1 MTAGF
6 DHKSFLA
13 SVGESAG
20 VYQML
25 DEEEV
30 LYVGKAKN
38 LKNRLSSYF
47 RTTRLPTKT
56 LAMMARVNDI
66 TVTVTHTEDEALLL
80 ESNLIKKLKPRYNVL
95 LKDSKSYP
103 YIRLD
108 TSHDYPRLGLYR
120 GNRKEPGKYFG
131 PYASGHAVRERWP
144 WYKRCYPYGSAR
156 TVISGTVPGPVCSI
170 KSSAVA
176 ALASD

>member
-1 MTAGF
+1 MTTDF

-13 SVGESAG
+13 NVGESAG

-95 LKDSKSYP
+95 LRDSKSTHLSSWKRITS
-103 YIRLD
+103 IRASVSTGEIARKRVNILA
-108 TSHDYPRLGLYR
+108 PMPVGMLYAKPWPWCKR
-120 GNRKEPGKYFG
+120 CSPSGSATIASSEIAQDPVCNTRSNAVAVP
-131 PYASGHAVRERWP
+131 ASG
-144 WYKRCYPYGSAR
+144 
-156 TVISGTVPGPVCSI
+156 
-170 KSSAVA
+170 
-176 ALASD
+176 